1 MIGNNTTQKKSSM
14 QYDNTNSGAAFKKD
28 NANPK
33 APQYSGPLNVDG
45 KDLEI
50 SIWEKTSKAG
60 KPFLSIKVGPSREK
74 KNFTPRPAAP
84 APSHDTDPDWI

>member
-1 MIGNNTTQKKSSM
+1 MSDNQQNKTM
-14 QYDNTNSGAAFKKD
+14 PEYDNTNSGAAFKVF

-45 KDLEI
+45 KELEI

-60 KPFLSIKVGPSREK
+60 KPFFSIKVGP
-74 KNFTPRPAAP
+74 PRPKKDFKKSSEEIP
-84 APSHDTDPDWI
+84 F

>member
-1 MIGNNTTQKKSSM
+1 MA
-14 QYDNTNSGAAFKKD
+14 YDNTNSGAAFRKN

-33 APQYSGPLNVDG
+33 APQYSGPLNVNG

-60 KPFLSIKVGPSREK
+60 KPFLSIKVGPVRENK
-74 KNFTPRPAAP
+74 AFANKSYAPKANEISDEDINF
-84 APSHDTDPDWI
+84 